1 MFNLVDWLY
10 VYKQAGKQFIDR
22 AGNLAMGV
30 VLSWGILAAYL
41 LVTPLLFAGG
51 SVFSGMLFSLWQAVL
66 LSVLYYLVL
75 SVIRRHRVGIHTF
88 KDGMMAFFYKVLG
101 VRFLLWILFAFAGN
115 AFLYRFS
122 VAGIPVIPLLM
133 YLALSP
139 LPETIYLRHEN
150 FTGVFGRI
158 FHFQKENILI
168 WTALMAV
175 WQIVFY
181 GIAGTLDLNLLTLAP
196 FASTVRGLSNI
207 LILGLGQ
214 AIFFLWMV
222 FRGLVYQ
229 ILDKSSR
236 RKREFERRM
245 IV

>member
-1 MFNLVDWLY
+1 MFNLTDWLY
-10 VYKQAGKQFIDR
+10 VYKQAGKQFLSR
-22 AGNLAMGV
+22 GKNLAMGV
-30 VLSWGILAAYL
+30 ALSWGILMAYL
-41 LVTPLLFAGG
+41 LITPLLFAGG
-51 SVFSGMLFSLWQAVL
+51 SMFSGMLFSLWQAVL

-75 SVIRRHRVGIHTF
+75 SVIQNHRVGFHTF

-101 VRFLLWILFAFAGN
+101 VRFLIWILYAFAGN
-115 AFLYRFS
+115 ALVYRFS
-122 VAGIPVIPLLM
+122 IAGISVIPFLI

-150 FTGVFGRI
+150 FTGVFQQV

-168 WTALMAV
+168 WTVMMAV
-175 WQIVFY
+175 WQIIFY
-181 GIAGTLDLNLLTLAP
+181 GIAGTLDLNVLTLAP
-196 FASTVRGLSNI
+196 FASTVRGMSNI

-214 AIFFLWMV
+214 ALFFLWMV

-229 ILDKSSR
+229 MLDKSSR

-245 IV
+245 IL

>member
-1 MFNLVDWLY
+1 MFNLTDWLY
-10 VYKQAGKQFIDR
+10 VYKKAGKLFLAR
-22 AGNLAMGV
+22 GKNLGMGIA
-30 VLSWGILAAYL
+30 LSWGILLAYL
-41 LVTPLLFAGG
+41 LITPLLFAGG
-51 SVFSGMLFSLWQAVL
+51 SMFSGLLFSLWQAVL

-75 SVIRRHRVGIHTF
+75 SVIRNQRVGFHTF

-101 VRFLLWILFAFAGN
+101 VRFLLWILYAFAGN

-122 VAGIPVIPLLM
+122 VAGVAVIPLVM
-133 YLALSP
+133 YLVLSP
-139 LPETIYLRHEN
+139 LPETIYLRNEN

-158 FHFQKENILI
+158 LHFQKENILI
-168 WTALMAV
+168 WTAMMAI
-175 WQIVFY
+175 WQIIFY
-181 GIAGTLDLNLLTLAP
+181 GIAGTLDLDLLTIAP
-196 FASTVRGLSNI
+196 FASTIRGLSNI

-214 AIFFLWMV
+214 ALFFLWMV
-222 FRGLVYQ
+222 YRGLVYQ